1 MNPVE
6 IIETKLNTK
15 YNVLKNYEKKFNLMK
30 NTNDYQDKTDY
41 VFDPN
46 INYLNNEHIVD
57 FGLRKNKNL
66 KKNVNEMLSLEMSNF
81 NYSKFNLKNDFK
93 NLALYLLN
101 KYNYTIKDITEDN
114 WVLYTKNKVQNKYE
128 LKDNE
133 FIIDNSILI
142 KNKSQKQLI
151 YFLKNLYIILK
162 NLGKQYE
169 YNVHTKFYDDDYH
182 QVCWL
187 IFIFSK
193 S

>member
-1 MNPVE
+1 MNSELVE
-6 IIETKLNTK
+6 KRLNTK
-15 YNVLKNYEKKFNLMK
+15 YNELKNYEKKFNLIK
-30 NTNDYQDKTDY
+30 NTNDFQQKNDY

-57 FGLRKNKNL
+57 FGLNKNKNL
-66 KKNVNEMLSLEMSNF
+66 KKNVNEMLTLELSNF
-81 NYSKFNLKNDFK
+81 NYSKFSPKNDFK
-93 NLALYLLN
+93 SLSLYLLN
-101 KYNYTIKDITEDN
+101 KYNHTIKDITEDN

-193 S
+193 N